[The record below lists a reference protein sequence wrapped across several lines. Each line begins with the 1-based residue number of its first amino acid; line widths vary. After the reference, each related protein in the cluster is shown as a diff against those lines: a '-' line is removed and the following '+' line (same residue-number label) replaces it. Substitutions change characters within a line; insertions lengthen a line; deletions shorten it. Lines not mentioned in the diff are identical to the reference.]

1 MFINRNIK
9 YRDILIFALIGV
21 IGYKLIDNYNFF
33 FDIGRKVLSIM
44 SPFIYAIIC
53 AYILNP
59 VVSFFENNF
68 KTKRAISILITYFI
82 IIALIIIILFFTIP
96 SIVDSI
102 VNITKEMPAYVEI
115 IQKWINALL
124 QNERIKALIVQAG
137 LLNKLQEMSSQIGS
151 VTIGLLQNFIMYLL
165 SFTSNLVSVIFGFLI
180 SIYVLVD
187 KEKLLKRA
195 RTITYMILMKKRGI
209 S

>member
-1 MFINRNIK
+1 MWNELFINRNIK

-68 KTKRAISILITYFI
+68 KTKRAISILIT
-82 IIALIIIILFFTIP
+82 
-96 SIVDSI
+96 
-102 VNITKEMPAYVEI
+102 
-115 IQKWINALL
+115 
-124 QNERIKALIVQAG
+124 
-137 LLNKLQEMSSQIGS
+137 
-151 VTIGLLQNFIMYLL
+151 
-165 SFTSNLVSVIFGFLI
+165 
-180 SIYVLVD
+180 
-187 KEKLLKRA
+187 
-195 RTITYMILMKKRGI
+195 
-209 S
+209 